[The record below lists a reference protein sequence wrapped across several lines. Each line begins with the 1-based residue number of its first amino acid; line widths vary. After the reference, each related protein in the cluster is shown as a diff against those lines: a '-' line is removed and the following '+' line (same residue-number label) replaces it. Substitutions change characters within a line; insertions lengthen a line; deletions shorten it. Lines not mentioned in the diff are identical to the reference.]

1 MTIPSEIYDFRG
13 YSLLF
18 IVGKRLV
25 GLRLGYSFIK
35 VQKFNFVANIKYYQL
50 FRNTVNNGYSM
61 TLIISPA
68 CLTRGTPAQID
79 ARLYFTAHFAD
90 TPYPALFQ
98 KPLQS
103 GGVQQIHRHELSLIK
118 YRPVVECTRQGFGF
132 FQSIHQN
139 EGIRRP
145 HLLAGLAYQF
155 HTLMDI
161 GTLGL

>member
-1 MTIPSEIYDFRG
+1 M
-13 YSLLF
+13 F

-35 VQKFNFVANIKYYQL
+35 VQKFNFAANIKYYQL
-50 FRNTVNNGYSM
+50 FRNTVNNGIFNDPYYFSGLLNKRDASPNRCPALFYSSLCRY
-61 TLIISPA
+61 TIS
-68 CLTRGTPAQID
+68 
-79 ARLYFTAHFAD
+79 
-90 TPYPALFQ
+90 ALFQ

>member
-1 MTIPSEIYDFRG
+1 M
-13 YSLLF
+13 F

-35 VQKFNFVANIKYYQL
+35 VQKFNFAANIKYYQL

-90 TPYPALFQ
+90 TPYP
-98 KPLQS
+98 P
-103 GGVQQIHRHELSLIK
+103 
-118 YRPVVECTRQGFGF
+118 F
-132 FQSIHQN
+132 FRNRFKAAASSRFTVTN
-139 EGIRRP
+139 FP
-145 HLLAGLAYQF
+145 
-155 HTLMDI
+155 
-161 GTLGL
+161 